1 MFSKIYETLR
11 DSTRCVLPVMHL
23 QVHNWLVFLGRTVN
37 ITLKVTDVKDVP
49 TVSMVTPL
57 QEQPLTV
64 DPVLAP

>member
-1 MFSKIYETLR
+1 
-11 DSTRCVLPVMHL
+11 MHL
-23 QVHNWLVFLGRTVN
+23 LLHVHNWLVFLGRTVN

>member
-1 MFSKIYETLR
+1 M
-11 DSTRCVLPVMHL
+11 LPVMHL